1 MDDKKKNTAE
11 NQSVSRALA
20 IMDLLATGP
29 LGVRQV
35 AKQLGFAPSI
45 AQRLLTTMCSAG
57 YLEQRESDARYC
69 IGYKAFQVGSTFAS
83 QNDLHSLALPELE
96 ALAERHVTGF
106 LGVLRN
112 ATIVYVLAVEG
123 SGPVA
128 VKRRPGT
135 VTHAHSTAL
144 GKALLSGYP
153 DEEIRA
159 LLPEQFPQLTPNTTT
174 SIETLLKEIHQI
186 RLDGYALN
194 DQENRLGVFSVG
206 AVIRDSRERP
216 VAALSG
222 AIPSNLVNDALKQET
237 IQTVMEAAQR
247 ISRRLGCP

>member
-1 MDDKKKNTAE
+1 MGEEKKNAAG

-45 AQRLLTTMCSAG
+45 AQRLLATMCNAG

-69 IGYKAFQVGSTFAS
+69 IGYKAFQVGTTFAS
-83 QNDLHSLALPELE
+83 QNDLHSLVMPELE
-96 ALAERHVTGF
+96 ALAEQHVTGF

-123 SGPVA
+123 TGPVA
-128 VKRRPGT
+128 VKRQPGT

-144 GKALLSGYP
+144 GKALLSGYS
-153 DEEIRA
+153 DQEIRD
-159 LLPEQFPQLTPNTTT
+159 LLPKKFPQLTPNTTT
-174 SIETLLKEIHQI
+174 SLDSLLKEIAQI

-206 AVIRDSRERP
+206 AVIRDARGRP

-222 AIPSNLVNDALKQET
+222 ALPSNLVDDSNKQET
-237 IQTVMEAAQR
+237 IKAVVEAAQR